1 MDMVDNA
8 GRIKELEE
16 ELSNTKYNKSTQHHI
31 GLLKAKIAKLKE
43 KVYRT
48 GSGGG
53 GGGYDIKKSG
63 DATVCLLGFP
73 SVGKSTLLNSLTN
86 AESEVAEYE
95 FTTLDVIPGV
105 MEYKHA
111 KIQILDVPGIVEGAA
126 LGRGRGR
133 EVLSVLRSADMVLT
147 LIDVNQ
153 PRQYNALLKEIYDAG
168 LRVNQKYPD
177 VKIRKTDRGG
187 ICVGST
193 IKLTK
198 IDYRT
203 IQSIL
208 KEYRIMN
215 ADVVIRTDI
224 DDSEFIDV
232 VERNKKYV
240 KGINVINKADTVEPG
255 ELERVRAEINPD
267 LSISAK
273 SGKGIE
279 ELKELI
285 FDSLD
290 FIRVYCK
297 EVNQKADLEEPLI
310 MRQGSSIKEMCERL
324 HKDFVKN
331 FKYAKVWGKS
341 AKFPGQV
348 FKQPRHVLQDGDIVE
363 IHVK

>member
-1 MDMVDNA
+1 MSDKD
-8 GRIKELEE
+8 RIKELEE
-16 ELSNTKYNKSTQHHI
+16 ELANTKYNKKTQHHI
-31 GLLKAKIAKLKE
+31 GLVKAKIAKLKE
-43 KVYRT
+43 KAFST

-53 GGGYDIKKSG
+53 GGGYDVKKSG

-105 MEYKHA
+105 MEYNYA

-133 EVLSVLRSADMVLT
+133 EVLAVLRSADLVLS

-153 PRQYNALLKEIYDAG
+153 PHQYRALLKEIYDAG
-168 LRVNQKYPD
+168 LRVNKTKPD
-177 VKIRKTDRGG
+177 VKIRKTDKGG
-187 ICVGST
+187 ISVGST

-198 IDYRT
+198 LDKKT
-203 IQSIL
+203 IASIL

-224 DDSEFIDV
+224 SDDELIDV
-232 VERNKKYV
+232 IEGNKKYV
-240 KGINVINKADTVEPG
+240 KGINVITKADTVSPDK
-255 ELERVRAEINPD
+255 LEEIKEEINPD
-267 LSISAK
+267 LAISAK
-273 SGKGIE
+273 SGMGME
-279 ELKELI
+279 ELKEMI
-285 FDSLD
+285 YNSLS
-290 FIRVYCK
+290 FIRIYCK
-297 EVNQKADLEEPLI
+297 EVNKPADLDEPLI
-310 MRQGSSIKEMCERL
+310 MKEGATIRNMCERL

-331 FKYAKVWGKS
+331 FRYAKVWGSS

-348 FKQPRHVLQDGDIVE
+348 FKQPRHTLQDGDIVE